1 MPSNVASCRT
11 QGDRPFRFFAPIVY
25 RMHTCARSR
34 AMLTSSVRALTCAVG
49 PWGPAHSLEAGSW
62 RSSIL
67 SRVRQSAYAH
77 SRASLCATQVDQ
89 PWFHLHLAPGVL
101 AAGWPMRDG
110 VAVGD
115 MPCLWPPCRGAGCRA
130 RASRHAARRQSE
142 RESGG
147 GADPVSVVGVTT
159 ERTVANKY
167 AHALARTQHARVT
180 VSHSSHT
187 VLAATATWYVLQL

>member
-115 MPCLWPPCRGAGCRA
+115 ALAPAAPRTVA
-130 RASRHAARRQSE
+130 RAARRQSE

>member
-115 MPCLWPPCRGAGCRA
+115 ALPGPCRATRHGARARERVGAGRILYLWW
-130 RASRHAARRQSE
+130 E
-142 RESGG
+142 
-147 GADPVSVVGVTT
+147 
-159 ERTVANKY
+159 
-167 AHALARTQHARVT
+167 
-180 VSHSSHT
+180 
-187 VLAATATWYVLQL
+187 